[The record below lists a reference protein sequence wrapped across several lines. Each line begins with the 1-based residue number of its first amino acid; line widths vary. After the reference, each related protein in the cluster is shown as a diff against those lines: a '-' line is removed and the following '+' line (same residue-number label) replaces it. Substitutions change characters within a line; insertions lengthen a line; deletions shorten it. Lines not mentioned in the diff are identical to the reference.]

1 MVLNSYVSE
10 KKGGYGD
17 EYWLLPK
24 GRRSTRDKIDERQS
38 YLFLHLNE
46 KQTKQPTKAIG
57 LLAIKE
63 MRVTGTLKCRDRI
76 FINLIGFAGMIDPP
90 RSEAKRQFQHAY
102 KPESSL

>member
-1 MVLNSYVSE
+1 MCQKRREVTAMNT
-10 KKGGYGD
+10 GYYQRAV
-17 EYWLLPK
+17 EVPL
-24 GRRSTRDKIDERQS
+24 DKIDERQS